1 MAQAAIPPVR
11 RRIFAIVAAIVVSA
25 ALVMSGIG
33 YAVWRLNDY
42 LESSVSGPTG
52 SGPCSSAD
60 AVDLQLI
67 SGDGKIVQACTRD
80 RPACPSQ
87 SDMADTRFNMNS
99 QLRSSARRYILLISL
114 DAALPAESPEQTVTL
129 HPGAGFMPE
138 SPPLASI
145 ASGLVQVTP
154 RDPMQNPV
162 VTVSGSL
169 TVASSQGVARGRM
182 DGSFVYGTA
191 ANAGSLQGVTGTFA
205 CKR

>member
-11 RRIFAIVAAIVVSA
+11 RRIFVIVAAIVLAA
-25 ALVMSGIG
+25 ALVLSGIG
-33 YAVWRLNDY
+33 YGVWRLNDY
-42 LESSVSGPTG
+42 LESSAPGPTG

-67 SGDGKIVQACTRD
+67 SGDGKIVHACTRD
-80 RPACPSQ
+80 RPACPNQ
-87 SDMADTRFNMNS
+87 SVAAQTRFNLNS
-99 QLRSSARRYILLISL
+99 QLRSSARRYILLIGL

-129 HPGAGFMPE
+129 HPGPGFMPD
-138 SPPLASI
+138 SPPLASA

-154 RDPMQNPV
+154 RDPMQEAV

-169 TVASSQGVARGRM
+169 TVASSQGVARGRI
-182 DGSFVYGTA
+182 DGSFVFGTS
-191 ANAGSLQGVTGTFA
+191 ANVGSLQGVTGTFA